1 MLDDV
6 HMLVLAALSD
16 GSAAS
21 LEEIAARLGV
31 EAGVIA
37 SILDELD
44 AAGLVASDAR
54 GRLQ

>member
-1 MLDDV
+1 VPRLRFSGSLEMRLQGMGTMLGDV

-31 EAGVIA
+31 EAGVI
-37 SILDELD
+37 E
-44 AAGLVASDAR
+44 
-54 GRLQ
+54 